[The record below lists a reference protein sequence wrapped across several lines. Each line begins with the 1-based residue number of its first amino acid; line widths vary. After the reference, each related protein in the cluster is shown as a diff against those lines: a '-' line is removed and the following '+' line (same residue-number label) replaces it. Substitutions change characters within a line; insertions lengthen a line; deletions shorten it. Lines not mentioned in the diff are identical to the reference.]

1 MPYITRGLQPVK
13 RVDVI
18 WDVYCQDSLKATNRE
33 EWSYYTYKSST
44 ISPNSTKIE
53 KEYHTEFLHFLAKHL
68 VVSYHM
74 KGKDFPEKT
83 IQLYDNEFMKLPL
96 IWVHKKPKH
105 FLCCMPLQVAT
116 RAPSSPEE
124 VNGPHGMS
132 LVRLLMSWLTC
143 HPFQRPYL
151 RSTCDSLKAL

>member
-18 WDVYCQDSLKATNRE
+18 WDVYRQDSQKATTRE

-53 KEYHTEFLHFLAKHL
+53 KEYHTEFLHFLAKQ

-74 KGKDFPEKT
+74 KGKDGPEKK
-83 IQLYDNEFMKLPL
+83 IQLCNNEFMKLLL
-96 IWVHKKPKH
+96 IRVHKKPKH

-143 HPFQRPYL
+143 HLFQRPYL
-151 RSTCDSLKAL
+151 RSTRDSLKTL

>member
-1 MPYITRGLQPVK
+1 MPYITRVK

-18 WDVYCQDSLKATNRE
+18 WDVYRQDSQKATTRE
-33 EWSYYTYKSST
+33 EWSYYTY

-53 KEYHTEFLHFLAKHL
+53 NEYHTEFLHFLAKQ
-68 VVSYHM
+68 VVSYHI
-74 KGKDFPEKT
+74 KGKDGPKKT
-83 IQLYDNEFMKLPL
+83 TQLCDNEFMKLPL
-96 IWVHKKPKH
+96 IWVHKQPKH

-116 RAPSSPEE
+116 MAPSSPEE

-143 HPFQRPYL
+143 HLFQRPYL
-151 RSTCDSLKAL
+151 MSTRDSLKAL